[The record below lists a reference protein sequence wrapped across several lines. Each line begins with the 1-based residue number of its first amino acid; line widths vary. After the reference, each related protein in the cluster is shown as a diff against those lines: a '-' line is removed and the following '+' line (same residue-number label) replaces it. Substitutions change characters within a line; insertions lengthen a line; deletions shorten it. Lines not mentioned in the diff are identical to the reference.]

1 MELYM
6 INIQAILVNELITW
20 GAKAFFDAVHDEEN
34 SLTADQAKKHSK
46 NALSNL
52 TEEAQKAIIENLPR
66 HLKL

>member
-1 MELYM
+1 MTGLEAML
-6 INIQAILVNELITW
+6 LKELISW
-20 GAKAFFDAVHDEEN
+20 GAQAFFDAVNDDEN
-34 SLTADQAKKHSK
+34 SLTAEQAKKHSK

>member
-1 MELYM
+1 MELFMTGLEAM
-6 INIQAILVNELITW
+6 ILKELVTW
-20 GAKAFFDAVHDEEN
+20 GAKMVFDSVQDDGN
-34 SLTADQAKKHSK
+34 SLTADQAKQHSK

>member
-1 MELYM
+1 MTGLEAML
-6 INIQAILVNELITW
+6 LKELITW
-20 GAKAFFDAVHDEEN
+20 GAKAFFDAVHDEEK

-46 NALSNL
+46 NALSAL

>member
-1 MELYM
+1 MELHM
-6 INIQAILVNELITW
+6 TGIEAMLLKELIPW
-20 GAKAFFDAVHDEEN
+20 GAKAFFDAVNDEEN

-52 TEEAQKAIIENLPR
+52 SNEAQKAIIENLPR

>member
-1 MELYM
+1 MTGLEAML
-6 INIQAILVNELITW
+6 LKELITW
-20 GAKAFFDAVHDEEN
+20 GAKAFFDAVHDVEN

-52 TEEAQKAIIENLPR
+52 SKEAQKAIIENLPR